1 MNIGID
7 IDDTINN
14 MHNIILKKGIEF
26 NKREKINFKINPN
39 LWDLKKAFGWDEFTV
54 SKFLDE
60 TLEEACYKAETKENA
75 VGVINKLK
83 IEGNKIIIITSRT
96 TKNAYEISEKWL
108 KQKNINF
115 DKLIVG
121 ATDKRKAC
129 LENEIDVFID
139 DNVEFCNN
147 VLTTKAKVLLFDS
160 PCNQNETE
168 LKRVYSW
175 DEIYKE
181 ISE

>member
-1 MNIGID
+1 M
-7 IDDTINN
+7 
-14 MHNIILKKGIEF
+14 
-26 NKREKINFKINPN
+26 
-39 LWDLKKAFGWDEFTV
+39 
-54 SKFLDE
+54 
-60 TLEEACYKAETKENA
+60 
-75 VGVINKLK
+75 
-83 IEGNKIIIITSRT
+83 
-96 TKNAYEISEKWL
+96 WL

-121 ATDKRKAC
+121 ATDKRKIC

-139 DNVEFCNN
+139 DNVEFCNS
-147 VLTTKAKVLLFDS
+147 VLTTKAKVLMFDS

-181 ISE
+181 IKK

>member
-14 MHNIILKKGIEF
+14 MHDIILKKGIEF
-26 NKREKINFKINPN
+26 NKREKIDFKINPN

-54 SKFLDE
+54 EKFLDE
-60 TLEEACYKAETKENA
+60 TLEEACFKAETKENA
-75 VGVINKLK
+75 VEVINKLQR
-83 IEGNKIIIITSRT
+83 EGNKIIIITSRT

-108 KQKNINF
+108 KQKNVNY

-121 ATDKRKAC
+121 STDKGKTC

-139 DNVEFCNN
+139 DNVEFCNSVSATN
-147 VLTTKAKVLLFDS
+147 AKVLMFDS
-160 PCNQNETE
+160 PCNQKEMNF
-168 LKRVYSW
+168 KRVYSW
-175 DEIYKE
+175 DEVYKE
-181 ISE
+181 IKK